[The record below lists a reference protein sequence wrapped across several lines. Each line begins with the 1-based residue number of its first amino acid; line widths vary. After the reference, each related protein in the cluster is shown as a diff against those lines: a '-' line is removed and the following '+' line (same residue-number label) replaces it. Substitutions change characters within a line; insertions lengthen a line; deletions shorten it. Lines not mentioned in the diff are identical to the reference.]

1 MESDDDGELKFL
13 PVVSQRARAKLN
25 QMAARKTRPR
35 QQTARPLAQLR
46 AWWKASAIL
55 TSGVAVDVIDSL
67 LEYARAAAAA
77 IRARVAAVV
86 DVALAAVDVA
96 ATVFVM
102 NEGGRFHRR
111 HLLAEARR
119 HLALVLRGRRRDPG
133 LDDRI
138 VAPAISTHCLDISQ
152 PKTVRGLEADY
163 RLYTARWDLSDL
175 PARRHPHTPA
185 PGPDRQPPA
194 DPGEPASPRPPDQK
208 AGEWYGTG
216 SGTAWRSPQL
226 SVAAGITTTPSRFGR
241 SACGQRPE
249 ISPCSS
255 GWGEPDCKGQTRP
268 PCPPW
273 SARPRV
279 RP

>member
-119 HLALVLRGRRRDPG
+119 HLALVLAAAAATRAWTTESWPPPSPPTAWTSASRRPCAAWRPTTASTPPG
-133 LDDRI
+133 G
-138 VAPAISTHCLDISQ
+138 T
-152 PKTVRGLEADY
+152 
-163 RLYTARWDLSDL
+163 LSDL

-194 DPGEPASPRPPDQK
+194 DPGEPAYPGPPDQK